1 MSILMFHVT
10 SETEEVLKDSKINT
24 RRKTIKISAIKT
36 AKNFGIENDVFDPY
50 IVLKKYKLQ
59 RFRPE
64 QC

>member
-10 SETEEVLKDSKINT
+10 SETEEVLKDSKINIYT

-50 IVLKKYKLQ
+50 IVLKKYKL
-59 RFRPE
+59 
-64 QC
+64 